1 MVVKV
6 AGSINIDLVQ
16 SVSALPRPGETVMAL
31 GSARLPGGKGANQA
45 AASARIGARTLM
57 IGAVGDDEG
66 GRWMIDQLANCGVET
81 CSVAQM
87 AGLTT
92 GAAYIAVDAGGEN
105 QIIVAPGA
113 NAALSAQHVGAASEG
128 GDVLIA
134 QLEVPIE
141 TVRAFLPTS
150 PNARCIR
157 ILNAAPAVP
166 GAQSLFDL
174 ADILIVNQH
183 ELAFYLGLP
192 QAPHDVQGALA
203 ARQLISRAEQ
213 VVVVTLGALGAVA
226 VRHDSHV
233 HVPALPVVP
242 LDTIGAG
249 DCFVGTLAAALDSAG
264 SARMS
269 VEDAL
274 PLANAAAALCTQK
287 PGAIPAMP
295 TLAEAEALIASVNKS
310 RGPS

>member
-31 GSARLPGGKGANQA
+31 ASARLPGGKGANQA
-45 AASARIGARTLM
+45 AAAARIGAPTRM

-66 GRWMIDQLANCGVET
+66 GRWMIDQLAACGVET
-81 CSVAQM
+81 GEIAQIP
-87 AGLTT
+87 GVPT
-92 GAAYIAVDAGGEN
+92 GAAYIAVDEAGEN

-113 NAALSAQHVGAASEG
+113 NAALSAQHVSTASAG

-141 TVRAFLPTS
+141 TVRAFFPPS
-150 PNARCIR
+150 PGACIR
-157 ILNAAPAVP
+157 ILNAAPAVA
-166 GAQSLFDL
+166 GAESLFDL

-183 ELAFYLGLP
+183 ELAFYLRLP
-192 QAPHDVQGALA
+192 QAPRDVQGALA
-203 ARQLISRAEQ
+203 ARTLISRAEQ

-226 VRHDSHV
+226 VRRDSHV
-233 HVPALPVVP
+233 HVPAFPVVP

-249 DCFVGTLAAALDSAG
+249 DCFVGTLAAALDLSA
-264 SARMS
+264 SERMT
-269 VEDAL
+269 VEEAL

-295 TLAEAEALIASVNKS
+295 TLAEAQALIASTKEG

>member
-31 GSARLPGGKGANQA
+31 SSARLPGGKGANQA
-45 AASARIGARTLM
+45 AAAARLGARTLM

-66 GRWMIDQLANCGVET
+66 GRWMIDQLTACGVET
-81 CSVAQM
+81 GSIAQM

-92 GAAYIAVDAGGEN
+92 GAAYIAVDEAGEN

-113 NAALSAQHVGAASEG
+113 NAALSAQHVGTAAAD

-141 TVRAFLPTS
+141 TVRAFFPAS
-150 PNARCIR
+150 PNGRCIR

-166 GAQSLFDL
+166 GAEILFDL

-192 QAPHDVQGALA
+192 HAPRDVEGALA
-203 ARQLISRAEQ
+203 ARTLISRAEQ

-226 VRHDSHV
+226 VRRDSHV
-233 HVPALPVVP
+233 HVPAFPVVP

-249 DCFVGTLAAALDSAG
+249 DCFVGTLAAALDLAG
-264 SARMS
+264 GPRMS

-287 PGAIPAMP
+287 HGAIPAMP
-295 TLAEAEALIASVNKS
+295 TLAEAQALIASTKES

>member
-31 GSARLPGGKGANQA
+31 ASARLPGGKGANQA
-45 AASARIGARTLM
+45 AAAARIGAHTLM

-66 GRWMIDQLANCGVET
+66 GRWMIDQLAACGVET
-81 CSVAQM
+81 RSIAQM
-87 AGLTT
+87 PGLPT
-92 GAAYIAVDAGGEN
+92 GAAYIAVDEAGEN

-113 NAALSAQHVGAASEG
+113 NAALSAQHVSTASAG

-141 TVRAFLPTS
+141 TVRAFFPPS
-150 PNARCIR
+150 PGACIR
-157 ILNAAPAVP
+157 ILNAAPAVA
-166 GAQSLFDL
+166 GAESLFDL

-183 ELAFYLGLP
+183 ELAFYLRLP
-192 QAPHDVQGALA
+192 QAPRDVQGALA
-203 ARQLISRAEQ
+203 ARTLISRAEQ

-226 VRHDSHV
+226 VRRDSHV
-233 HVPALPVVP
+233 HVPAFPVVP

-249 DCFVGTLAAALDSAG
+249 DCFVGTLAAALDLSA
-264 SARMS
+264 SERMT
-269 VEDAL
+269 VEEAL

-295 TLAEAEALIASVNKS
+295 TLAEAQALIDSANKS